1 MIDILNEFPNIKLS
15 YETIIH
21 KKVYNADYIVA
32 IPQGIKCFAWFTVV
46 TDKSVCLIME
56 LTNNKQISNIKIVNS
71 CFSEELSYGTI
82 LYGTKVNGTL
92 FYIEDIFSYKGNSLS
107 MISWGEKLNLFYK
120 LLKNDLRQVAY
131 NKSFMVFGLPLM
143 YKTNEEIEQ
152 ALLTYKIENIQYKL
166 FHKVNNYLV
175 LCKSELG
182 KPDLGKSDLGK
193 SDIGK
198 RDNVFII
205 RPDILDDIYYMY
217 TLNSVLHEEKQGVI
231 NIPNYDTSVKMN
243 KLFRIIKENDNL
255 DALEESDEE
264 DEYENINIDKFVHL
278 DKSYKMICQFNHKF
292 KKWTPIKIAN
302 DNAIVMTTSELK
314 NMYASY
320 TNNKYTNYTNNTN
333 KYNTNNTNNK
343 YTNNTNKYNTNNTN
357 NTNKYTNNTNKYN
370 TNNTNNTNKY
380 NTNNTNNTNK
390 YNTNNKYTNK

>member
-175 LCKSELG
+175 LCTSELG
-182 KPDLGKSDLGK
+182 KSEL
-193 SDIGK
+193 GK

-205 RPDILDDIYYMY
+205 RPDILDDIYYIY
-217 TLNSVLHEEKQGVI
+217 TLNSVLQEEKQGVI

-255 DALEESDEE
+255 DSLEESDE
-264 DEYENINIDKFVHL
+264 NGIVV
-278 DKSYKMICQFNHKF
+278 
-292 KKWTPIKIAN
+292 N
-302 DNAIVMTTSELK
+302 DS
-314 NMYASY
+314 
-320 TNNKYTNYTNNTN
+320 
-333 KYNTNNTNNK
+333 
-343 YTNNTNKYNTNNTN
+343 
-357 NTNKYTNNTNKYN
+357 
-370 TNNTNNTNKY
+370 
-380 NTNNTNNTNK
+380 
-390 YNTNNKYTNK
+390 